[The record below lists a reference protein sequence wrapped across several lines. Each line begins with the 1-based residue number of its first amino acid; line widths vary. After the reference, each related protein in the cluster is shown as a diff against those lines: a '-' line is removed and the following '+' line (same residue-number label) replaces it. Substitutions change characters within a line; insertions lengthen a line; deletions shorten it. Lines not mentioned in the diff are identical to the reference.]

1 LLPIV
6 IWLAILGKSTAATYP
21 HVEHMVNRVSLSRQ
35 SENGT
40 ENDRELAKTTE
51 HSLHDVSDR
60 VIELRGIIE
69 KGKSEKDSTDRDL
82 YQYLSDFQEQEKKFN
97 DQFQELI
104 CTLNESQL
112 SDIIDEM
119 NKLQDQAQMAW
130 DLKQKQLTDLD
141 EILHHENYTDTALA
155 NNEDDAKKEDDVQ
168 KECAS
173 LAAYL
178 GKANETAQ
186 AELMELDKHEEEVTK
201 LQNKLE
207 DCVCPCV
214 WGVWSDWS
222 ECTKT
227 CKAGSQSRKR
237 IVAKIP
243 RNGGGCKGGS
253 VETITCNTE
262 VCCPVDCVWGI
273 WEPWPDCPSGCPL
286 EGGQH
291 EKIRT
296 RDRKVEASC
305 NGELCRGKDYEKQPC
320 SREEEVLDMLGTC
333 LSGKVHL
340 AKEKNEMTEDLKK
353 CKDSAS
359 TAKAKDHSGNIMVV
373 SESSVTVVD
382 LARNQDCRYE
392 ATIDDTYGGITTG
405 GSGGAVTSSGE
416 PIICADGFDQ
426 CYKWSGGTWSVIYT
440 IDFTQL
446 PNANTLASVAIDDWI
461 FFAGGAGFSVLYNP
475 GEQIIGH
482 ILKETDHTF
491 LLKDDGTVLKD
502 SSASPA
508 GPPNLSTAKS
518 AACAALVVS
527 EGTRRVIAVL
537 GGLKKAN
544 FKEVAKGDM
553 ELFDCDMSETNP
565 TCTKL
570 SNGPSLL
577 TARGNFGCG
586 VITAE
591 DGSRI
596 LFAMR
601 QSEHMATTE
610 VLDVSSTTVGNWGSW
625 QKVSYDVSDTDVVYG
640 HQSFLPL
647 KDDTKGLWFLANKNY
662 YYEVTCASISQCTF
676 TKRQLSLTGAYTL
689 PLGATP
695 LLVHEEDFNCA

>member
-21 HVEHMVNRVSLSRQ
+21 HVEHMAHRVKMSRQ
-35 SENGT
+35 SQNGT
-40 ENDRELAKTTE
+40 EDNRMLPQTTG
-51 HSLHDVSDR
+51 HSLQDVSDR
-60 VIELRGIIE
+60 VIELRGFIE

-82 YQYLSDFQEQEKKFN
+82 YQYLSDFQEQEKRFN
-97 DQFQELI
+97 EQFQELI

-130 DLKQKQLTDLD
+130 NLKQKQLTDLYD
-141 EILHHENYTDTALA
+141 ILHHENYTDTALA
-155 NNEDDAKKEDDVQ
+155 NIEDDAQKEDDVQ

-178 GKANETAQ
+178 TKANETAQ
-186 AELMELDKHEEEVTK
+186 AELNELDKHEQEVEK

-305 NGELCRGKDYEKQPC
+305 NGELCKGKDYEKQPC

-359 TAKAKDHSGNIMVV
+359 TAKAKEHSGMASKGKLFASKTGPLKEIAL
-373 SESSVTVVD
+373 TTTTTTK
-382 LARNQDCRYE
+382 
-392 ATIDDTYGGITTG
+392 ATTSKTISTTTTTTTTPRTTKTTTITTTTATKTTIT
-405 GSGGAVTSSGE
+405 STTTAITTIKTTSTTRTTEIRTTSSRTIT
-416 PIICADGFDQ
+416 IIAA
-426 CYKWSGGTWSVIYT
+426 TTMTTTNNI
-440 IDFTQL
+440 
-446 PNANTLASVAIDDWI
+446 ANKPTTTNSTNI
-461 FFAGGAGFSVLYNP
+461 NP
-475 GEQIIGH
+475 
-482 ILKETDHTF
+482 
-491 LLKDDGTVLKD
+491 
-502 SSASPA
+502 
-508 GPPNLSTAKS
+508 
-518 AACAALVVS
+518 
-527 EGTRRVIAVL
+527 
-537 GGLKKAN
+537 
-544 FKEVAKGDM
+544 
-553 ELFDCDMSETNP
+553 NP
-565 TCTKL
+565 TSSPTK
-570 SNGPSLL
+570 
-577 TARGNFGCG
+577 T
-586 VITAE
+586 
-591 DGSRI
+591 
-596 LFAMR
+596 
-601 QSEHMATTE
+601 ATTNTIRTTTTKNTFPKTSATDTPKTCSGTCKDH
-610 VLDVSSTTVGNWGSW
+610 LDKCT
-625 QKVSYDVSDTDVVYG
+625 
-640 HQSFLPL
+640 
-647 KDDTKGLWFLANKNY
+647 
-662 YYEVTCASISQCTF
+662 ESQC
-676 TKRQLSLTGAYTL
+676 K
-689 PLGATP
+689 
-695 LLVHEEDFNCA
+695 LLFYKLVLCKCSCGSC

>member
-1 LLPIV
+1 MGSVIWTNGSMETSLLPIV

-186 AELMELDKHEEEVTK
+186 AELMELDKHEEEVEK

-340 AKEKNEMTEDLKK
+340 AKEMNEMTEDLKK

-359 TAKAKDHSGNIMVV
+359 TAKAKDHSVPPEEECQVG
-373 SESSVTVVD
+373 
-382 LARNQDCRYE
+382 R
-392 ATIDDTYGGITTG
+392 G
-405 GSGGAVTSSGE
+405 
-416 PIICADGFDQ
+416 
-426 CYKWSGGTWSVIYT
+426 
-440 IDFTQL
+440 
-446 PNANTLASVAIDDWI
+446 
-461 FFAGGAGFSVLYNP
+461 P
-475 GEQIIGH
+475 GESFCCPGKNDEPALCVFCPQQPNQQDDH
-482 ILKETDHTF
+482 QQEDQQDHQLNQQPNNRWTPPKE
-491 LLKDDGTVLKD
+491 L
-502 SSASPA
+502 PA
-508 GPPNLSTAKS
+508 GQLLLLLPTIQTHLIVPP
-518 AACAALVVS
+518 
-527 EGTRRVIAVL
+527 
-537 GGLKKAN
+537 
-544 FKEVAKGDM
+544 
-553 ELFDCDMSETNP
+553 
-565 TCTKL
+565 
-570 SNGPSLL
+570 
-577 TARGNFGCG
+577 
-586 VITAE
+586 
-591 DGSRI
+591 
-596 LFAMR
+596 
-601 QSEHMATTE
+601 
-610 VLDVSSTTVGNWGSW
+610 
-625 QKVSYDVSDTDVVYG
+625 
-640 HQSFLPL
+640 LP
-647 KDDTKGLWFLANKNY
+647 
-662 YYEVTCASISQCTF
+662 
-676 TKRQLSLTGAYTL
+676 
-689 PLGATP
+689 PL
-695 LLVHEEDFNCA
+695 